1 MTQLVS
7 VHDLQT
13 FPRESRESMHIAKGL
28 ECFDIIQTTDKQPIP
43 SATMMSII
51 PAFMAASVCIA
62 SEIGPPAG
70 EGISLPKPLTTC

>member
-1 MTQLVS
+1 MPQLVS
-7 VHDLQT
+7 VCDLQA
-13 FPRESRESMHIAKGL
+13 FSRDRRESMHIAKWL
-28 ECFDIIQTTDKQPIP
+28 EYFDITQNTDKQPIP

-70 EGISLPKPLTTC
+70 EGIPLPKPLTTC